1 MTDVANVNGPSAA
14 RQAADSAADTESGGY
29 AGHTDVGHVGTGN
42 RAVAIADAAGLAR
55 RLPTNRYVISATV
68 DDGCCER
75 KWPVGRSPLFCRV
88 TVPVRP
94 LTLPPTV

>member
-1 MTDVANVNGPSAA
+1 MARRPLQCHRT

-75 KWPVGRSPLFCRV
+75 KWPVGR
-88 TVPVRP
+88 
-94 LTLPPTV
+94 